1 MSPPLEVTIAP
12 CVAVHCSI
20 ATKMASVKRVTDE
33 PAFHITGSGAN
44 VLCFKTR
51 QVSVTH
57 SVYSSHE
64 KETERRRGMS
74 KAEITR
80 ERKTVSRLEDW
91 KKISARPSPK
101 GMLESVWSFGKG
113 RRKG

>member
-1 MSPPLEVTIAP
+1 MSPPPLEVTSAP
-12 CVAVHCSI
+12 RAAVHCYS

-33 PAFHITGSGAN
+33 PASRLTGSGTN
-44 VLCFKTR
+44 LLCFKSR

-57 SVYSSHE
+57 PVYSSHE
-64 KETERRRGMS
+64 KEAERRRGMS

-101 GMLESVWSFGKG
+101 GKLEPVWSFGK
-113 RRKG
+113 